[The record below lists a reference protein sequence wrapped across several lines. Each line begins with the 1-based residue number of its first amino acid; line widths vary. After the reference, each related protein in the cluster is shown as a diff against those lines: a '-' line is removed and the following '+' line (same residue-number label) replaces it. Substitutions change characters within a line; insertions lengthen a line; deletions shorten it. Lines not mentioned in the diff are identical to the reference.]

1 MIPLRAATPDDL
13 PRLAAIL
20 GDWNRDTDW
29 MPKLHSREDDLGF
42 LRHLYD
48 RGTIRVAGEPVQAFL
63 ARHGG
68 EVDALY
74 VVPEAR
80 RQGLGR
86 ALMAEA
92 MEAEPHL
99 MLWTF
104 QANTAARAAYAAMGF
119 EEVEFGDGSWNE
131 ERLPDVCLEWRRE

>member
-1 MIPLRAATPDDL
+1 MIPLRDATEADL
-13 PRLAAIL
+13 PRLALIL
-20 GDWNRDTDW
+20 GDWNRDTAW
-29 MPKLHSREDDLGF
+29 MPKLHSPEEDLGF
-42 LRHLYD
+42 LRHLFE
-48 RGTIRVAGEPVQAFL
+48 RGTIRVSGDPPLAFL

-74 VVPEAR
+74 VCPSAR

-86 ALMAEA
+86 ALMEEA
-92 MEAEPHL
+92 MAAEPHL

-104 QANTAARAAYAAMGF
+104 QANAEARAAYAALGF

-131 ERLPDVCLEWRRE
+131 EHLPDVCLEWRRE